1 MFHTIIVGGGLA
13 GLQVAEELAKRGDQV
28 LLLERYPAFG
38 GRALTFRGDHGL
50 QYEIGAGRIFHTHKR
65 VAALVKRFHL
75 HTFPITTET
84 IFQAEGH
91 EPVAN
96 PFNALFEPLR
106 AQLARLP
113 KHVLATHTIAE
124 LVPSTF
130 HPIFAAYPYWAEIHM
145 LRADIALPLFE
156 PKETMGIESS
166 SAYYGIIEG
175 IDMLATGLVSAA
187 ATAGA
192 MLKNRHRV
200 HDIQKGEDGLFV
212 VHGDYGKKVEAKPFV
227 YKSHRVV
234 IATCRCSLS
243 DFSVLK
249 GMPLLKQV
257 GTSALMRIYAVFPKH
272 PRTHKVWFA
281 DLPKTITAGPLR
293 YIIPIDAK
301 KGLIMI
307 SYTDGKDT
315 DVWRPLD
322 DKTLKTAIMTEVHAL
337 FPDKKIPMPSYLA
350 KHDWTSGC
358 SYWLP
363 GTYDVEKASKEAH
376 NPSPGVYVCGESISL
391 HQTWM
396 EGALESAE
404 TLLSMLIE

>member
-28 LLLERYPAFG
+28 LLVERYPNFG
-38 GRALTFRGDHGL
+38 GRALTFRDHGL

-65 VAALVKRFHL
+65 VAALIERFGL

-84 IFQAEGH
+84 DYAISDTD
-91 EPVAN
+91 PIPN

-106 AQLARLP
+106 IQLMRLS
-113 KHVLATHTIAE
+113 KKTLATHTIAE
-124 LVPSTF
+124 LVPSKF

-145 LRADIALPLFE
+145 LRADLALPLFE
-156 PKETMGIESS
+156 SKQTMGIQSAT
-166 SAYYGIIEG
+166 AYYGITEG
-175 IDMLATGLVSAA
+175 IDALATHLVSAA
-187 ATAGA
+187 TEAGA
-192 MLKNRHRV
+192 ILKNRHRV
-200 HDIQKGEDGLFV
+200 HDVYRGEDGLFV
-212 VHGDYGKKVEAKPFV
+212 VQGDYGKKVEAKPFL

-243 DFSVLK
+243 DFSILK
-249 GMPLLKQV
+249 DTPLLKQV

-272 PRTHKVWFA
+272 PRTHKAWFE

-293 YIIPIDAK
+293 YIIPINPK

-315 DVWRPLD
+315 DIWRPLEE
-322 DKTLKTAIMTEVHAL
+322 KALKTAIMKEVRAL
-337 FPDKKIPMPSYLA
+337 FPDKQIPMPSYLA

-363 GTYDVEKASKEAH
+363 GNYDVEKASKEAH
-376 NPSPGVYVCGESISL
+376 NPEPGVYVCGESISL

-396 EGALESAE
+396 EGALESAQ
-404 TLLSMLIE
+404 TLLSIL